1 MGVKSHIYEGKKKK
15 NGIPNLNQKQNQHQ
29 IVEKAKAP

>member
-1 MGVKSHIYEGKKKK
+1 MGVKSHIYEEKK
-15 NGIPNLNQKQNQHQ
+15 NGIPNLTQKQNQHQ

>member
-1 MGVKSHIYEGKKKK
+1 MGVKSHIYEGKKK